1 MQAVGVQ
8 ELIDKLKTDGV
19 TRGQQQAEEIISAA
33 REEAVSIT
41 DDARREADQILAN
54 AKLQAQQMLDNGKQ
68 ALQLASRDAI
78 LKLRESFQQEIHRK
92 FTALVGQHLSDK
104 SLLQKLILEVAGR
117 ARPEDSKDKMEV
129 LVPSTLNQFVQGLA
143 ADMLREGVSFGTV
156 DGLDGGVRVR
166 LSDKDVDIDL
176 TEETVTRLLM
186 QFLAPRF
193 RAFLESHA

>member
-19 TRGQQQAEEIISAA
+19 TRGQQQAEEIIAAA
-33 REEAVSIT
+33 REEAVSIA
-41 DDARREADQILAN
+41 DDARREADQVLAN

-92 FTALVGQHLSDK
+92 FTSLVGQQLNDK

-156 DGLDGGVRVR
+156 DGLHGGVRVR